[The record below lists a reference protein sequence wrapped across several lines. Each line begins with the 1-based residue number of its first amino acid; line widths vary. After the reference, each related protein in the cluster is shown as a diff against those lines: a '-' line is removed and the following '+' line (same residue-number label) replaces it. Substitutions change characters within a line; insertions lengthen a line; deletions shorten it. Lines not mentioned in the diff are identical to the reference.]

1 MLERALELLEEGLG
15 IVRGAVF
22 LFHEDSGFLSVAAAL
37 GISDEGLGAR
47 YRPGE
52 GIIGRV
58 LQSGRP
64 VVVPASAREPLLLN
78 RAFQRRRTGLPE
90 VSVLCVPIA
99 FDRQPAGVL
108 VVDVPFQP
116 GPRLPVRHAVP
127 RGRRGDDGSGATRA
141 AAPSRTSAAGS
152 STENKNLRHELEE
165 RYDLSNIV
173 GTSGPMQQVYEQIA
187 QVAHTNTTVL
197 IRGESGTG
205 KELIAHAIHYNSP
218 RAEKPFVKVSCAAL
232 PGHAHRVRAVRL
244 REGRVHRR
252 AGAEAR
258 AASSWPTAARCS
270 STRSAS

>member
-1 MLERALELLEEGLG
+1 MLGEIGRALARAGEVRPILERALELLEEALG

-22 LFHEDSGFLSVAAAL
+22 LFHEDSGVLQVDAAL

-78 RAFQRRRTGLPE
+78 RAFQRRRTGSPE

-108 VVDVPFQP
+108 VVDVPFRP
-116 GPRLPVRHAVP
+116 GRDFQSEMQFLGVVAAMMAQALRAQRAIEDERSRLVA
-127 RGRRGDDGSGATRA
+127 
-141 AAPSRTSAAGS
+141 
-152 STENKNLRHELEE
+152 ENKNLRSELEE

-173 GTSGPMQQVYEQIA
+173 GHQRADEAGLRADRPGGPDHHDR
-187 QVAHTNTTVL
+187 AH
-197 IRGESGTG
+197 
-205 KELIAHAIHYNSP
+205 P
-218 RAEKPFVKVSCAAL
+218 RRV
-232 PGHAHRVRAVRL
+232 GHRQGAHRPRHPLQLAAGHEAL
-244 REGRVHRR
+244 RQGELRR
-252 AGAEAR
+252 AAR
-258 AASSWPTAARCS
+258 DA
-270 STRSAS
+270 

>member
-1 MLERALELLEEGLG
+1 MLAEIGRALAHAGEVRAVLERALELLEEGLG

-90 VSVLCVPIA
+90 VSVLCVTIA
-99 FDRQPAGVL
+99 FDQKPAGVL
-108 VVDVPFQP
+108 MVDLPFQP
-116 GPRLPVRHAVP
+116 GRDFQSEMQFLGVVAAMMAQALREQRAIEDERSRLL
-127 RGRRGDDGSGATRA
+127 
-141 AAPSRTSAAGS
+141 
-152 STENKNLRHELEE
+152 TENKTLRSELEE

-173 GTSGPMQQVYEQIA
+173 GTSG
-187 QVAHTNTTVL
+187 
-197 IRGESGTG
+197 R
-205 KELIAHAIHYNSP
+205 
-218 RAEKPFVKVSCAAL
+218 
-232 PGHAHRVRAVRL
+232 
-244 REGRVHRR
+244 
-252 AGAEAR
+252 
-258 AASSWPTAARCS
+258 
-270 STRSAS
+270 

>member
-1 MLERALELLEEGLG
+1 MPKRANLERDDQRALAVLADIGRALARGGEVRSVLERGLELLEEGLG

-22 LFHEDSGFLSVAAAL
+22 LFHEDSGALQVKAAV

-78 RAFQRRRTGLPE
+78 RAFQRRRSGSPE
-90 VSVLCVPIA
+90 VSVLCVPIT

-108 VVDVPFQP
+108 MVDVPFQP
-116 GPRLPVRHAVP
+116 GRDFQSEMEFLGVVAAMMAQALRAQRAIEDERSRLL
-127 RGRRGDDGSGATRA
+127 
-141 AAPSRTSAAGS
+141 
-152 STENKNLRHELEE
+152 TENKNLRSELEE

-173 GTSGPMQQVYEQIA
+173 GTSGPMKQVYEQIA
-187 QVAHTNTTVL
+187 QVAQTTTTVL

-205 KELIAHAIHYNSP
+205 KELIAHGIH
-218 RAEKPFVKVSCAAL
+218 
-232 PGHAHRVRAVRL
+232 
-244 REGRVHRR
+244 
-252 AGAEAR
+252 
-258 AASSWPTAARCS
+258 
-270 STRSAS
+270 